1 MSLLA
6 LAARRRQR
14 VLYIVPHQDDD
25 HLTLGGAMVE
35 DIAAGH
41 DVYALIVTN
50 GDDAGDRT
58 LGTADLLGYTP
69 THEEYAAARDREFVW
84 AVENLGATPIV
95 RPYAERASTAS
106 PAAVAAFIKASVPWL
121 DASTLLRTH
130 SIHDYHTHHRNLG
143 YAAMQ
148 LVAEG
153 FGTDLRLCISGYKK
167 HLASSE
173 VLYTMGTHGDLT
185 LADQWSYRTVDVP
198 NGWWGI
204 AWRQIASWFNYILN
218 TDSRTYWHEPP
229 SA

>member
-6 LAARRRQR
+6 LATRRRQR
-14 VLYIVPHQDDD
+14 VLYLVPHQDDD

-50 GDDAGDRT
+50 GGYPGDRE
-58 LGTADLLGYTP
+58 LGTAALLGYTP
-69 THEEYAAARDREFVW
+69 THEEYCAARDREFVW

-95 RPYAERASTAS
+95 RPYAERLPVTSQ
-106 PAAVAAFIKASVPWL
+106 AAMAAFIKASVPWL
-121 DASTLLRTH
+121 DASTLLRTQ
-130 SIHDYHTHHRNLG
+130 SIHDYHAEHRNLG

-153 FGTDLRLCISGYKK
+153 YGTDLRLCISGYKK
-167 HLASSE
+167 HLAGSE
-173 VLYTMGTHGDLT
+173 VLYTMGKHGDLT

-204 AWRQIASWFNYILN
+204 AYRHIASWFNYIVKD
-218 TDSRTYWHEPP
+218 DSRTYWHEPP
-229 SA
+229 PA